1 VCVFPTRVK
10 YELPSPVLETGMTPG
25 TVDMEIPKLE
35 LFDGVQHL
43 EDLSKDL
50 MIQLQEEE

>member
-1 VCVFPTRVK
+1 MCVFPTRVK

-50 MIQLQEEE
+50 MMQLQEEE